1 MKNVQTFEFCDTTST
16 IWCQRKKL
24 LEMIRVN
31 QWRGCVS
38 PEINVPFLKLASFRA
53 TSPRVNS
60 NLKIRY
66 LWNQTSYKKSTH
78 TKSKQSSRRFI
89 FRPQTPIKC
98 SRTCRKRPRNV
109 WNVNANAKQK
119 QLWAV
124 EMIAS
129 QNCKMQKKHFFA
141 RNYACQTVG

>member
-1 MKNVQTFEFCDTTST
+1 MKNVQTFEFCDTTSA

-31 QWRGCVS
+31 QRGCVS
-38 PEINVPFLKLASFRA
+38 SEINVPNSRHFAPLASFF
-53 TSPRVNS
+53 SEWVNS
-60 NLKIRY
+60 NLKIQCRY

-98 SRTCRKRPRNV
+98 LRTCRKRRENV
-109 WNVNANAKQK
+109 TRTWRVYFWHF
-119 QLWAV
+119 WAV
-124 EMIAS
+124 VWKV
-129 QNCKMQKKHFFA
+129 NK
-141 RNYACQTVG
+141 N

>member
-1 MKNVQTFEFCDTTST
+1 MKNVQAFGFCDTTSA

-31 QWRGCVS
+31 QRWGCVS

-53 TSPRVNS
+53 EWVNS
-60 NLKIRY
+60 NLKIQCRY

-78 TKSKQSSRRFI
+78 TKLKLLSRRFI

-98 SRTCRKRPRNV
+98 SRTCRKRPQNMPKMASDCV
-109 WNVNANAKQK
+109 KCDTKVT
-119 QLWAV
+119 AV
-124 EMIAS
+124 IWTII
-129 QNCKMQKKHFFA
+129 K
-141 RNYACQTVG
+141 VI